1 MHTSHFKASSVHF
14 FLMSFKHTSEA
25 KQGVLTLIPAMLQY
39 VLYHPALED
48 LHSDLTITTT
58 TMAQITPIMIIIL
71 QFFHQY
77 FLLSFAALLSNTE
90 APA

>member
-25 KQGVLTLIPAMLQY
+25 KQGVLTLIPAMLQN

-48 LHSDLTITTT
+48 LHSDPEYTPKKPSQPQWKITF
-58 TMAQITPIMIIIL
+58 QI
-71 QFFHQY
+71 
-77 FLLSFAALLSNTE
+77 
-90 APA
+90 